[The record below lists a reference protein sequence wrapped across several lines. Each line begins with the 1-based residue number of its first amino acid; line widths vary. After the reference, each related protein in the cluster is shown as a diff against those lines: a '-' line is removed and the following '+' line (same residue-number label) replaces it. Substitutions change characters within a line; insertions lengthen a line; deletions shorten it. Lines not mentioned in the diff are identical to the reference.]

1 VLDRKTGTVTTTA
14 SSSTASRAL
23 SWRVVDIVVASVV
36 AVACAVIFIAWIPV
50 SSGPSTLLT
59 PLLPGLQGLLN
70 GPWLIAG
77 PLAGLIV
84 RKPGAALYAEFVAA
98 ALELLVLPAYG
109 ASVLLSGVVQGI
121 GAELVFAV
129 LLYRAYGPVV
139 ALLAGAGAGVAE
151 TLLDVPFYYAGANAA
166 FWLVYGI
173 ATTVSGAIIGT
184 VCWPLVK
191 AIARTGV
198 LDRFASGRDARRA
211 V

>member
-1 VLDRKTGTVTTTA
+1 MTTTA
-14 SSSTASRAL
+14 PHPTASRSL

-36 AVACAVIFIAWIPV
+36 AVACAVVFLAWIPL
-50 SSGPSTLLT
+50 SAGPSTLLT

-77 PLAGLIV
+77 PLAALIV

-109 ASVLLSGVVQGI
+109 ASVLLSGVVQGL

-129 LLYRAYGPVV
+129 LLYRSFGPVA
-139 ALLAGAGAGVAE
+139 ALLAGAAAGVAE
-151 TLLDVPFYYAGANAA
+151 TCLDVPVYYAGANGA
-166 FWLVYGI
+166 FWVVYGV
-173 ATTVSGAIIGT
+173 TTTASGAVIGLL
-184 VCWPLVK
+184 CAPLVT

-198 LDRFASGRDARRA
+198 LDRFASGRASRRA

>member
-1 VLDRKTGTVTTTA
+1 MTTTA
-14 SSSTASRAL
+14 STPVRQRTL
-23 SWRVVDIVVASVV
+23 RWRVVDIVVASVV
-36 AVACAVIFIAWIPV
+36 AVACAVIFLAWIPL
-50 SSGPSTLLT
+50 SAGPSTLLK

-109 ASVLLSGVVQGI
+109 ASVLVSGLIQGL

-129 LLYRAYGPVV
+129 LAYRSFGPVV
-139 ALLAGAGAGVAE
+139 ALLSGAVAGVAE
-151 TLLDVPFYYAGANAA
+151 TAFDVPVWYGGATPA

-173 ATTVSGAIIGT
+173 TTVLSGAVIGLI
-184 VCWPLVK
+184 CAPLVR
-191 AIARTGV
+191 AIAATGV
-198 LDRFASGRDARRA
+198 LDRFASGRAARRA